1 MTIKRRRIVW
11 LILLVPLYA
20 ACSMGYLGQS
30 GRVGNSDWRTASRE
44 PVGLAP
50 DPAKTTE
57 AVVQVYAARTIN
69 WKGYFGVHTW
79 IAVKR
84 SGAPEFTVH
93 EVIGYRLRRAGTTV
107 VSRVRPPD
115 SRWFGAAPDLLKD
128 VRGPGVD
135 ALIDR
140 IETAVQNYPYND
152 TYHVWPGPNSNT
164 FTAFVLRDVPELRVD
179 LPPTAIGK
187 DYLGL
192 NPVALTPSGTGAQVN
207 VFGLAGIAAGW
218 EEGVELNVL
227 GLTFG
232 VDPVSLSIKLPLLGR
247 IGPDD
252 HEPVIIE

>member
-1 MTIKRRRIVW
+1 MTTKRGRIVW

-20 ACSMGYLGQS
+20 ACSMTYLGQS
-30 GRVGNSDWRTASRE
+30 GRLSNSDWRTASRE

-50 DPAKTTE
+50 DPVATPE

-93 EVIGYRLRRAGTTV
+93 EVIGYRLRRDGATV

-115 SRWFGAAPDLLKD
+115 SRWFGAEPDLLKD

-140 IETAVQNYPYND
+140 IETSVQNYPYND
-152 TYHVWPGPNSNT
+152 VYRVWPGPNSNT

-192 NPVALTPSGTGAQVN
+192 NPVALTPSGTGGQIN
-207 VFGLAGIAAGW
+207 VFGIAGVAAGW
-218 EEGVELNVL
+218 EEGVELNLL

-232 VDPVSLSIKLPLLGR
+232 VDPASLSIKLPLLGR
-247 IGPDD
+247 LGPDD

>member
-1 MTIKRRRIVW
+1 MTTKRRRIVG

-20 ACSMGYLGQS
+20 ACSVSYLGQS
-30 GRVGNSDWRTASRE
+30 GRVSNNDWRSASRE

-50 DPAKTTE
+50 DPAETPE

-93 EVIGYRLRRAGTTV
+93 EVIGYRLRRDGTTV

-115 SRWFGAAPDLLKD
+115 SRWFGAEPDLLKD

-140 IETAVQNYPYND
+140 IELAAQNYPYNG
-152 TYHVWPGPNSNT
+152 TYRIWPGPNSNT
-164 FTAFVLRDVPELRVD
+164 FTAFVLRDVPELRAD

-192 NPVALTPSGTGAQVN
+192 NPVALTPSGTGGQLN

-232 VDPVSLSIKLPLLGR
+232 VDPASLSIKLPLLGR

-252 HEPVIIE
+252 HEPMIIE